1 MAYDVCD
8 LVDRSVAAETVVK
21 YKYTVKIQME
31 AGHITEIFSS
41 FQGEGPYAGKRQIFI
56 RFAGCHFSC
65 FYCDT
70 SSARDP
76 KPRFCNLLLLNK
88 ETYSKRNPLST
99 NAVIDCVKDL
109 LTPDLHS
116 ISYTGG
122 EPLTSHSFVKEIA
135 TEAKVVMH
143 LKNFIETN
151 GYSATAFASLV
162 DSKCFDFASIDIKLM
177 SHRAVEEKDYE
188 NLYSNAMDCVKISAD
203 RGIET
208 IVKIVVIRNTAVDEI
223 EKLCDDLAGF
233 NSRLK
238 FVLQPVNVN
247 ITTQPHLHRAGIVP
261 DIEELFK
268 LSEIAGRI
276 LPDVM
281 VLPQVHKFMRI
292 P

>member
-1 MAYDVCD
+1 
-8 LVDRSVAAETVVK
+8 
-21 YKYTVKIQME
+21 ME
-31 AGHITEIFSS
+31 VGNITEIFSS

-88 ETYSKRNPLST
+88 ETQNKKNPLST
-99 NAVIDCVKDL
+99 NGVIDCVKDL

-122 EPLTSHSFVKEIA
+122 EPLRSHSFVKEIA
-135 TEAKVVMH
+135 KKAKVLLD

-151 GYSATAFASLV
+151 GYSAAAFASLA
-162 DSKCFDFASIDIKLM
+162 DSNCFDFASIDIKLM

-188 NLYSNAMDCVKISAD
+188 NLYNSAMECVKISLD
-203 RGIET
+203 REIKT
-208 IVKIVVIRNTAVDEI
+208 IVKIVVIRKTAVDEI
-223 EKLCDDLAGF
+223 EKICDDLAGF
-233 NSRLK
+233 NSRIK
-238 FVLQPVNVN
+238 FVLQPVNLNDN
-247 ITTQPHLHRAGIVP
+247 ITRLPHLDRAGIVP

-268 LSEIAGRI
+268 LSEIAGRF

-281 VLPQVHKFMRI
+281 VLPQVHKSMHI